1 MRNYKSY
8 DIWIDGLA
16 LVKMVYELSKQLP
29 TDELYGLT
37 SQLKRASISVISNIA
52 EGSSR
57 TSSKDFKRFLEMSLG
72 SLYEVESLIITAI
85 EIEMLSINEK
95 DKLFNSIESLQKRI
109 AGLINTLSN

>member
-1 MRNYKSY
+1 MRNYKQY

-16 LVKMVYELSKQLP
+16 LVKVVYEWSKQLP
-29 TDELYGLT
+29 AEELYGLT

-57 TSSKDFKRFLEMSLG
+57 TSSKDFKRFLEISLG
-72 SLYEVESLIITAI
+72 SLYEVESLIVTAI
-85 EIEMLSINEK
+85 ELGMLSNNEN

-109 AGLINTLSN
+109 AGFINSLAN